1 MSTTEPSNSV
11 TKSLEEAEADLWRRH
26 RLIWW
31 ATLLGPFVVTLLVV
45 GLVFVVSGA
54 EFTGKLLATAI
65 AGLFLFGRFIIL
77 GGLDP
82 EVAEVTGSMSS
93 AQLFA
98 MVTYMDLVIAVVLIF
113 HAGALFRLPWFGSRA
128 AALVEDGQFLIKSQP
143 WVRRATFAG
152 LVLFVAIPLAA
163 MGSVGG
169 TIFGRMLGVSR
180 PRICLAI
187 LLGSLLGNGVMW
199 LGSDLVNRLVDK
211 NHPVVRY
218 GGLILILGIMGLIEF
233 LYRRAKR
240 RQIG

>member
-1 MSTTEPSNSV
+1 MTE
-11 TKSLEEAEADLWRRH
+11 SLEKAEAQLWKRH

-31 ATLLGPFVVTLLVV
+31 TTLLGPIVVTLAVIGAVFLVA
-45 GLVFVVSGA
+45 GA
-54 EFTGKLLATAI
+54 DFAGKLIATAM

-77 GGLDP
+77 GGMDP
-82 EVAEVTGSMSS
+82 DVAQVTGSFSS
-93 AQLFA
+93 GQLFL
-98 MVTYMDLVIAVVLIF
+98 MVTYLDLVIAVVLIF

-128 AALVEDGQFLIKSQP
+128 AALVEDGQYLIRSQP

-199 LGSDLVNRLVDK
+199 FGSDLVNSIVDK

-218 GGLILILGIMGLIEF
+218 GGVILILCIIGLIEF

-240 RQIG
+240 SNG